1 MADTSDVVIVGGGIV
16 GCATAYYLA
25 KAGLKPTLIEKGSVG
40 SCASGFSAG
49 LLNPLHGSGI
59 PGPLED
65 LARTSFQLHKTLAP
79 EVKDQTGID
88 HQFRP
93 VPSIYL
99 SFDDAQSREASG
111 VLDLADKA
119 EGFVSRWVDGAEV
132 LSMEPRIAPGVVGGA
147 YVEGTIQVDSY
158 QYTLALLQAAK
169 DHGAAIRHGTVQG
182 LQSSNGKVSKVVLDG
197 EEISCGSVVL
207 SMGPWSGEA
216 AGWLGRPVPVWPLKG
231 QILRLRLPGSQ
242 PPCLFT
248 GPGGEYV
255 SPKPDGTTW
264 IGTTE
269 ERVGFDDR
277 PTTEALEAIMKDVT
291 ELMPAVAQGE
301 LVLQTACL
309 RPASDDG
316 MPVLGPVPGWSGVY
330 MATGA
335 ERKGILL
342 SAAMARATADLVCK
356 GRTDLDVERF
366 SLARFGGP
374 GDQR

>member
-1 MADTSDVVIVGGGIV
+1 MGHTSDVVIIGGGIV
-16 GCATAYYLA
+16 GCATAYLLA

-40 SCASGFSAG
+40 NCASGFSAG

-65 LARTSFQLHKTLAP
+65 LARHSFQLHTELAP
-79 EVKDQTGID
+79 EVKELTGID

-99 SFDDAQSREASG
+99 SFDDDQSNRARD
-111 VLDLADKA
+111 VLDLAERA
-119 EGFVSRWVDGAEV
+119 EGFESRWLDGAEV
-132 LSMEPRIAPGVVGGA
+132 LSMEPRIAPGVAGGA
-147 YVEGTIQVDSY
+147 YVEGTVQVDSY
-158 QYTLALLQAAK
+158 QYTQALLQAAR
-169 DHGAAIRHGTVQG
+169 DRGAVMRQGTVRG
-182 LQSSNGKVSKVVLDG
+182 LRASNGRVSAVTLEG
-197 EEISCGSVVL
+197 EEVPCGSVVL

-216 AGWLGRPVPVWPLKG
+216 TGWLGRPVPVWPLKG
-231 QILRLRLPGSQ
+231 QILRLKLPGSQ

-277 PTTEALEAIMKDVT
+277 PTTEAREAIMKDVMD
-291 ELMPAVAQGE
+291 LMPAVAQGD

-316 MPVLGPVPGWSGVY
+316 MPVLGPVPGWEGVY

-342 SAAMARATADLVCK
+342 SAAMARVTADLVCQ
-356 GRTDLDVERF
+356 GRTDLDIDRF
-366 SLARFGGP
+366 SLERFGG
-374 GDQR
+374 

>member
-1 MADTSDVVIVGGGIV
+1 MADTSEVVIVGGGIV
-16 GCATAYYLA
+16 GCATAYLLA
-25 KAGLKPTLIEKGSVG
+25 KAGLKPTLIEKGDVG
-40 SCASGFSAG
+40 NCASGFSAG

-65 LARTSFQLHKTLAP
+65 LARASFRLHSTLAA
-79 EVKDQTGID
+79 EVKEQTGID

-99 SFDDAQSREASG
+99 SFDDAQAETARR
-111 VLDLADKA
+111 VLGLADKA
-119 EGFVSRWVDGAEV
+119 EGFVSRWVDGPEV
-132 LSMEPRIAPGVVGGA
+132 LSIEPRIAPGVVGGA
-147 YVEGTIQVDSY
+147 YVEGTVQVDSY
-158 QYTLALLQAAK
+158 QYTHALLQAAR
-169 DHGAAIRHGTVQG
+169 DQGADVRCGAVQG
-182 LQSSNGKVSKVVLDG
+182 LRSSGGRVSAVVL
-197 EEISCGSVVL
+197 EEDEVSCGSVVL

-231 QILRLRLPGSQ
+231 QILRLRLPGPQ
-242 PPCLFT
+242 PPCLLS

-269 ERVGFDDR
+269 ERVGFDDA
-277 PTTEALEAIMKDVT
+277 PTTEAREAILKDVM
-291 ELMPAVAQGE
+291 ELMPAVGEGE
-301 LVLQTACL
+301 LVRQTACL

-316 MPVLGPVPGWSGVY
+316 MPVLGTVPGWDGVY

-342 SAAMARATADLVCK
+342 SAAMARVTADLVCN
-356 GRTDLDVERF
+356 GSTDLDIRRF
-366 SLARFGGP
+366 SLERFGG
-374 GDQR
+374 

>member
-1 MADTSDVVIVGGGIV
+1 MTDTSEVVIVGGGIV

-25 KAGLKPTLIEKGSVG
+25 RAGLRPTLIEKGSVG

-65 LARTSFQLHKTLAP
+65 LAMSSFQLHQTLAA
-79 EVKDQTGID
+79 EVKEHTGID

-99 SFDDAQSREASG
+99 AFDDAQSLEARE
-111 VLDLADKA
+111 VLGLADRA
-119 EGFVSRWVDGAEV
+119 EGFVSRWLDGAGV
-132 LSMEPRIAPGVVGGA
+132 LSMESRIAPGVVGGA
-147 YVEGTIQVDSY
+147 YVDGTIQVDSY
-158 QYTLALLQAAK
+158 QYTLALLQAAEK
-169 DHGAAIRHGTVQG
+169 HGATIRHGNVQG
-182 LQSSNGKVSKVVLDG
+182 LRSSSGKVSAVVLGG
-197 EEISCGSVVL
+197 EEISCDSVVL

-216 AGWLGRPVPVWPLKG
+216 AGWLGHPVPVWPLKG

-277 PTTEALEAIMKDVT
+277 PSTEAREAIMKDVM
-291 ELMPAVAQGE
+291 EIMPAVAEGE

-316 MPVLGPVPGWSGVY
+316 MPVLGSVPGWDGVF

-342 SAAMARATADLVCK
+342 SAAMARATADLVLT
-356 GRTDLDVERF
+356 GRTGMDIERF
-366 SLARFGGP
+366 SLTRFGT
-374 GDQR
+374 